1 MKRQR
6 PVTKRAREALG
17 ACIGPAFLA
26 AGQPTRLPPR
36 GPGGWTGAFPIGWAV
51 FFYTASNRGRPA
63 AVAAVTRGA
72 AGAAPVSIFAQT
84 PARELFPG
92 GRSVC

>member
-6 PVTKRAREALG
+6 PVTKRAREVLG

-26 AGQPTRLPPR
+26 AGRPTRLPPR
-36 GPGGWTGAFPIGWAV
+36 PRRVGGAFPIGWAV
-51 FFYTASNRGRPA
+51 FFYTAPNRGRPA
-63 AVAAVTRGA
+63 AVAAVARGV

-84 PARELFPG
+84 PARELFPD